1 MQPKYQT
8 IASGLKAHIQNG
20 KYKNVNMLPTEYALM
35 SEYKVSRQTI
45 RQALAI
51 LEQDGYIEKRR
62 GSGSHILRTYSL
74 GPKPTSPQ
82 RTIAVVTTYISNYIF
97 PAILR
102 EIETI
107 LSQNNC
113 MSLLFATQNQVS
125 VERKVLQ
132 NLLSAQIDG
141 IIIEGTKTAFP
152 NPNLDLLQ
160 KLQEEKK
167 IPLVFIN
174 GCYSNLPDAISVL
187 DDNAGGGQT
196 LVQYLT
202 EKGHH
207 QIAGIFKYDDIQGHG
222 RYLGYANGLQ
232 SCGLTL
238 NDDLVLWYSTDYLH
252 TLFSDDVILPVIERW
267 KQENCSAIV
276 CYNDDIAC
284 QLLPILAKCGLSVPQ
299 DISIVS
305 FDNSHLCELAS
316 PPITS
321 LSHGDANVGRAAAKK
336 LLSLL
341 NGGTATSE
349 LIPWTIVERT
359 SG

>member
-8 IASGLKAHIQNG
+8 IASELKTQIQTG
-20 KYKNVNMLPTEYALM
+20 KYKNANMLPTEYALM
-35 SEYKVSRQTI
+35 SEYQVSRQTI
-45 RQALAI
+45 RQALAM

-62 GSGSHILRTYSL
+62 GSGSHILHTYGL
-74 GPKPTSPQ
+74 EPKSASPQ

-97 PAILR
+97 PTILR

-132 NLLSAQIDG
+132 NLLTAQIDG

-152 NPNLDLLQ
+152 NPNLDLIQ
-160 KLQEEKK
+160 KLQEKK

-174 GCYSNLPDAISVL
+174 GCYSNLPDATYVL
-187 DDNAGGGQT
+187 DDNVSGGQM

-202 EKGHH
+202 GKGHD

-252 TLFSDDVILPVIERW
+252 TLFSDDVILPIIECW
-267 KQENCSAIV
+267 KQKGCSAIV

-284 QLLPILAKCGLSVPQ
+284 QLLPIWAKCGLSVPQ

-321 LSHGDANVGRAAAKK
+321 LSHGDANVGSTAAKK

-349 LIPWTIVERT
+349 LIPWTIVERA